1 MKKHFAWRPHLDRDP
16 LFNPFVPSER
26 KPILDHV
33 SLDEA
38 YGDEVENA
46 EASAAPAADAPNE
59 NDPPTDPR

>member
-1 MKKHFAWRPHLDRDP
+1 MRKHFAWRPHLDRDP

-26 KPILDHV
+26 TPRLDRV

-46 EASAAPAADAPNE
+46 EDSAASADVPSE
-59 NDPPTDPR
+59 SDPPSRDR